1 MFRIR
6 FFTPAVLNE
15 EGWQHAGGEL
25 VVGNARMC
33 FLVDLSYWGMADYH
47 HQWRQGIARLLQGAP
62 STALMTVYR
71 GPGDS
76 AHTMWA
82 LWREQGYVYVQEHS
96 VLPADLDSPFDPN
109 DPYPHVGERIPAA
122 EQGLPIPEWRVEIE
136 HLHAAMLGIQPPK
149 HLG

>member
-1 MFRIR
+1 
-6 FFTPAVLNE
+6 LNE
-15 EGWQHAGGEL
+15 EGWPHAGGEL

-33 FLVDLSYWGMADYH
+33 FLVDFVILGRMADYH
-47 HQWRQGIARLLQGAP
+47 HQWRQGIATTVYKARRPPQ
-62 STALMTVYR
+62 SMTVYR

-109 DPYPHVGERIPAA
+109 DPYPHVGERIPAPSRA
-122 EQGLPIPEWRVEIE
+122 FQSRNGGSKSNTCTPRCWGYSHRSTSADRLID
-136 HLHAAMLGIQPPK
+136 
-149 HLG
+149 